1 MTIDVVIPV
10 YRGSAIT
17 RRCIESVMSSSV
29 TVPFELVVVNDDS
42 PEAELV
48 SYLHDLQ
55 SQSRITLIENPA
67 NLGFVGAVNRA
78 FMLHQDRD
86 VVVLNSDTEVA
97 NDWLDRLQRCA
108 LSRHEIGSVTPFSN
122 NATICSYPEFCREND
137 LPPGVDLGDLDRIFR
152 RINAG
157 RVIEIPTAVG
167 FCMYIKRACL
177 NEVGLFDAEHFGKGY
192 GEENDFSMRAAK
204 RGWLNVLCADTFV
217 FHKGGASFQSEKT
230 TLEARAWEVM
240 RKLHPD
246 YEEKLRLFVIR
257 DPLQELRQAID
268 IELVMRHKSS
278 LDQGKIKSAIALAPS
293 ATMKTIACLYVEPD
307 TAGFEAETIECIA
320 SNCLT
325 CAAIV
330 VASLSAE
337 NLDRDAMTTAA
348 RGISLI
354 FVSGDECQSAVES
367 CLRDSGAVG
376 MFLVSAGM
384 YLPYAFDV
392 RLAKIAMQD
401 GSVDTVSP
409 FCDSSAIHR
418 LREFPVTEK
427 LSTPDVSRLDR
438 LAFLLGQKTYFEVT
452 ECLVECCFIP
462 AATIERL
469 ARQQEGPGKGAP
481 ALFRQLSEPGLV
493 HVISDSVYV
502 STLQSATI
510 PAAAAVPRQA
520 AASRAEPL
528 QLAQSRETIFSA
540 YRTGADF
547 RSTPGLDPRPVQLH
561 VIHGLGGGSTK
572 WLKDYCLADSQRINV
587 VLRAFFQSN
596 AIGSGVALYSH
607 VLDEVPLKVWK
618 FSNEIQATVVTHLEY
633 RRILEEVISE
643 WCVDAVLVSSFIG
656 HSLDV
661 LNTGLPTVVVNH
673 DYFPYCPA
681 INIFFGGVCKQ
692 CDERRVGECYRDNP
706 KFNPFVT
713 FLPSQRVRVRHRF
726 MDLIRRANVIMAAPS
741 RSVEDNLVR
750 LNERFREVSFITI
763 PHGDDH
769 VWKKIDAG
777 EPPSG
782 DRLRI
787 LVLGEL
793 SEHKGLELLRASLGA
808 LTEFA
813 EVFLVGCRERGE
825 LFKFHSH
832 VHVVSHY
839 EIDEL
844 PGHVAAI
851 NPHVGLLTS
860 VWPETFSYTLSELMM
875 LGVPVA
881 ATRVGSFVERIR
893 HQESGY
899 LYEPDVESLV
909 GALRVID
916 ADRYTLRKIRKN
928 LLAWEPRTAQMMV
941 SDYHRIVPIDEVSC
955 ARYPLRRTSSSM
967 LPVDHSGRDAILLT
981 QTLTI
986 SSMWKDVQS
995 LRLQLSM
1002 SNEAAQRIE
1011 SQRQL
1016 SESSFDRER
1025 QELHEM
1031 HEQINNLASTTAG
1044 QAKSLVEKEGQIQ
1057 TLSTHL
1063 HVKETQLAE
1072 VFSSTSWRV
1081 SLPVR
1086 RIGQLVR
1093 RLKILGRCL
1102 MPVIRN
1108 PASAPTTAKMLFVA
1122 WRAGG
1127 LLGVKSALVS
1137 LPFIADHQDAWEKYH
1152 ETFRREVRPRIIR
1165 RIREMPVRPLVSII
1179 VPTYNTPEI
1188 MLKEM
1193 LKSVEG
1199 QLYPNWEL
1207 CIADDGSSEPHV
1219 SKILEEY
1226 VAKDRRIRLNLGQ
1239 LNRGVSHASNR
1250 ALEMAAGEIVVLLD
1264 HDDLLEEQALFRIVE
1279 SFLDDNPD
1287 MVYSDEVI
1295 VTPDAAEV
1303 MQYAYRPAFS
1313 PALLRSHPYIVHLV
1327 GFRTQL
1333 LRDLGGFDENLR
1345 ISQDYDLILRAA
1357 EKAQTIVHIPE
1368 ILYQWRF
1375 HGKSTGH
1382 HMMHEVM
1389 ETSKAILQRHLER
1402 CGETGRI
1409 DDGAGFNLF
1418 DARYP
1423 LGEGLRVAV
1432 IIPTKNHGDLL
1443 RQCIESIRATVS
1455 RVQYDIVVID
1465 HESEDAE
1472 TLAYLAS
1479 ISPGVRVIH
1488 YQGPFNFSAINNW
1501 AVSHLD
1507 GSYSHYLLCNND
1519 IEATESGWLE
1529 RMLELGQHPSVGIVG
1544 AKLLYP
1550 DRKTI
1555 QHAGVCVGAY
1565 GSAEHYGKFLRL
1577 PEDLTEPGFYEV
1589 LVSTHEVAAV
1599 TAACL
1604 LIRKEAFD
1612 EVSGF
1617 DEALAV
1623 GFGDVD
1629 LCLRIVERGFRVLYC
1644 PHAQLVHHE
1653 SYTRG
1658 KSTED
1663 PHPQDTVVYRS
1674 KWQKLLLAG
1683 DPYFNPGRSLQ
1694 STSWQV
1700 KLPLN
1705 CSFGIRR
1712 RVFARD
1718 AISGRQKLTHSQ

>member
-1 MTIDVVIPV
+1 MTIDVIIPV
-10 YRGSAIT
+10 YRDQAIT

-48 SYLHDLQ
+48 GYLRDLQ
-55 SQSRITLIENPA
+55 SQGRITLIENSA

-78 FMLHQDRD
+78 FLLHQDRD

-122 NATICSYPEFCREND
+122 NATICSYPDFCREND
-137 LPPGVDLGDLDRIFR
+137 LPPGVDLGDLDRIFK

-177 NEVGLFDAEHFGKGY
+177 SEVGLFDAERFGKGY

-246 YEEKLRLFVIR
+246 YEEKVRLFVIR

-268 IELVMRHKSS
+268 IELVMKHKSS
-278 LDQGKIKSAIALAPS
+278 LDEGKKKYAMALAPS
-293 ATMKTIACLYVEPD
+293 ATMKTIACLFVEAD
-307 TAGFEAETIECIA
+307 TAGFAAETIECIA

-348 RGISLI
+348 RGISLV

-418 LREFPVTEK
+418 LREFPVAEK
-427 LSTPDVSRLDR
+427 LSVPDVSRLDR
-438 LAFLLGQKTYFEVT
+438 LAFLFGQKTYFEVP
-452 ECLVECCFIP
+452 ECLVESCFIP

-481 ALFRQLSEPGLV
+481 ALFRQLLEPGLV

-510 PAAAAVPRQA
+510 PALAAIPKQGT
-520 AASRAEPL
+520 ASHAEPL
-528 QLAQSRETIFSA
+528 QLAQSREAIIGA
-540 YRTGADF
+540 YRTGVDF

-572 WLKDYCLADSQRINV
+572 WLKDYCLADSQRINL
-587 VLRAFFQSN
+587 VLRAFSQSN
-596 AIGSGVALYSH
+596 AFGSGVALYSH
-607 VLDEVPLKVWK
+607 VMDEVPLKVWK

-643 WCVDAVLVSSFIG
+643 WCVDAVLVSSLIG

-673 DYFPYCPA
+673 DYFPYCPV

-692 CDERRVGECYRDNP
+692 CDAKRVGECYRGNP
-706 KFNPFVT
+706 KFNPFVA
-713 FLPSQRVRVRHRF
+713 FLPSERVLVRHRF
-726 MDLIRRANVIMAAPS
+726 MEFITRANVIMATPS

-777 EPPSG
+777 EPSSG

-875 LGVPVA
+875 LGIPVA

-899 LYEPDVESLV
+899 LYEPDVASLV
-909 GALRVID
+909 GTLRAID
-916 ADRYTLRKIRKN
+916 ADRDTLRKIRKN

-941 SDYHRIVPIDEVSC
+941 SDYHRIVPIAEVSY
-955 ARYPLRRTSSSM
+955 ARYPFRRTSFYV
-967 LPVDHSGRDAILLT
+967 PPADHSGRDKTLLT

-986 SSMWKDVQS
+986 SSMWKDVHS

-1002 SNEAAQRIE
+1002 SNEAAQRIG
-1011 SQRQL
+1011 SQRRL
-1016 SESSFDRER
+1016 ADRER
-1025 QELHEM
+1025 QELY
-1031 HEQINNLASTTAG
+1031 EQINDLASMTAG

-1057 TLSTHL
+1057 TLSTQL
-1063 HVKETQLAE
+1063 HVKETELAG
-1072 VFSSTSWRV
+1072 VFSSTRWRV

-1086 RIGQLVR
+1086 LIRQMVR

-1102 MPVIRN
+1102 MPAFRD
-1108 PASAPTTAKMLFVA
+1108 PASVPRTAKKLFAA
-1122 WRAGG
+1122 WRSGG
-1127 LLGVKSALVS
+1127 LLGVKGTLLSIS
-1137 LPFIADHQDAWEKYH
+1137 FIADHQDTWEDYH
-1152 ETFRREVRPRIIR
+1152 QTFRHEVRPRIIR

-1188 MLKEM
+1188 MLREM

-1219 SKILEEY
+1219 KKILEEY
-1226 VAKDRRIRLNLGQ
+1226 AAKDRRIRLNLGQ
-1239 LNRGVSHASNR
+1239 QNRGVSHASNR
-1250 ALEMAAGEIVVLLD
+1250 ALQMATGEVVVLLD
-1264 HDDLLEEQALFRIVE
+1264 HDDLLEEQALFRIAE
-1279 SFLDDNPD
+1279 SFLEDNPD
-1287 MVYSDEVI
+1287 MVYSDEVM
-1295 VTPDAAEV
+1295 VTPDATEV

-1313 PALLRSHPYIVHLV
+1313 PALLRSQPYIVHLV
-1327 GFRTQL
+1327 GFRAQL

-1345 ISQDYDLILRAA
+1345 ISQDYDLILRVT
-1357 EKAQTIVHIPE
+1357 EKARTIVHIPE

-1375 HGKSTGH
+1375 HGKSAGH
-1382 HMMHEVM
+1382 QMMHEVM
-1389 ETSKAILQRHLER
+1389 ETSKAVLQRHLER
-1402 CGETGRI
+1402 CGETGKI
-1409 DDGAGFNLF
+1409 NDGVGFNLF

-1465 HESEDAE
+1465 HESDDAE
-1472 TLAYLAS
+1472 TLAYLSS
-1479 ISPGVRVIH
+1479 ISPGVRVMH

-1501 AVSHLD
+1501 AVSHLE
-1507 GSYSHYLLCNND
+1507 GRYSHYLLCNND
-1519 IEATESGWLE
+1519 IEAIESGWLE

-1550 DRKTI
+1550 DRKTL

-1565 GSAEHYGKFLRL
+1565 GCAEHYGKFLRL
-1577 PEDLTEPGFYEV
+1577 PEDHPEPGSYEV

-1629 LCLRIVERGFRVLYC
+1629 LCLRVVERGFRVLYC

-1658 KSTED
+1658 KSSED
-1663 PHPQDTVVYRS
+1663 PHPQDTEFYRS
-1674 KWQKLLLAG
+1674 KWQKLLQAG

-1700 KLPLN
+1700 KSPLN
-1705 CSFGIRR
+1705 CSFEIGR

-1718 AISGRQKLTHSQ
+1718 AISSRQKLTHSQ